1 MKKILLSC
9 LMAFSLSTFGIINPG
24 ELIIAGFEE
33 TTGVSAVQEIM
44 FIALAPIDAGE
55 VVYVTDGAIATSA
68 PFNITLGS
76 KDETMTFTIGPNGI
90 PAGSVF
96 VIGSMSTATPSIVA
110 ARSNVTASDITSIS
124 NSAGW
129 DFEFGTNGDDFFV
142 FQGSAATATS
152 FVYAVGIGTSGSQ
165 LNPATPANLTA
176 ITNWGLE
183 SQRTANYFNFG
194 NANYKML
201 AADPANIL
209 FEGTIDDALSGL
221 SNSANYIT
229 DHAQVLNDNS
239 GGTDLRIGTITPQ
252 PSNRYW
258 NGTNWYRDDAFTD
271 QTTDPNRTHSTVFT
285 SSNYNTSTNGD
296 LDVAEVVVGDGTN
309 PNTFTLAT
317 GGSVQTVYGLQIST
331 NSTMTVA
338 SGSTFDLGDT
348 LIVKTTG
355 TLTTEAGSM
364 LNVGGDITVE
374 GTVTLG
380 ASSSGTTDLILDG
393 SSSQSITGS
402 GTINAQVYVN
412 SDGWTYVSAP
422 GSISWSN
429 VTGFTK
435 NFIDAGASRNQANIW
450 SWDAAE
456 SGWYPA
462 ESSGNFGDSA
472 YAVYV
477 FADDVG
483 NTVNLAYVAD
493 DFDAG
498 ITNDEET
505 YTVKYHAPTGNPVN
519 SSQGWVNGDHTTNAG
534 WQLVKNPYW
543 APITWQVVDDA
554 LPAGVGATV
563 YMFNSSTDTWE
574 TWVSGD
580 ASTVYDELPKLAA
593 YYVQV
598 SITAN
603 NQGLVRG
610 KGAKISSSRKVLK
623 TSSVHSEVK
632 PQVRFDLAISGQ
644 YEDTKI
650 FFEDNASSDFD
661 LSFDAH
667 YRGAGPSGLYFGNV
681 STDSVSLKINQVPIP
696 TATDAYFL
704 TLDAPFDGETGV
716 ISADVT
722 YLPAGMNVFIEDLYE
737 NTYTDVS
744 MGQSVTFT
752 YADNAP
758 KQRFKVHFTN
768 VNIGL
773 EESTEESLS
782 VYADANGILVFDIN
796 QLDRDSELEVLDL
809 SGRRVL
815 TSSDLTNAQVSTS
828 HLPAGVYVLK
838 VSNSSNALS
847 TKIILQ

>member
-1 MKKILLSC
+1 
-9 LMAFSLSTFGIINPG
+9 MAFSLSTFATINPG

-33 TTGVSAVQEIM
+33 TTGGGAVQELM

-55 VVYVTDGAIATSA
+55 VVYVTDGSIATTA
-68 PFNITLGS
+68 PFNVTLGS
-76 KDETMTFTIGPNGI
+76 KDETLTFTIGSNGI

-96 VIGSMSTATPSIVA
+96 VIGSMATATPSIVA

-152 FVYAVGIGTSGSQ
+152 FVYAVGVGTSGSQ
-165 LNPATPANLTA
+165 LNPATPANVTA
-176 ITNWGLE
+176 IATWGLE

-201 AADPANIL
+201 AANPSNIN
-209 FEGTIDDALSGL
+209 FGGTIDDALAGL

-229 DHAQVLNDNS
+229 DDSQVLNDNS
-239 GGTDLRIGTITPQ
+239 GGTDLRIGSITPQ

-271 QTTDPNRTHSTVFT
+271 QTTDPNRTHATVFT
-285 SSNYNTSTNGD
+285 TSSYNTNTNGN
-296 LDVAEVVVGDGTN
+296 LDVAEIVVGDGTN
-309 PNTFTLAT
+309 ANTFTLTST
-317 GGSVQTVYGLQIST
+317 GSIQTVYGLQVST

-338 SGSTFDLGDT
+338 AGGTFDLGDT
-348 LIVKTTG
+348 LVVKTTG
-355 TLTTEAGSM
+355 TLTTEAGSS
-364 LNVGGDITVE
+364 LNVGGNITVD

-393 SSSQSITGS
+393 SSTQSISGS
-402 GTINAQVYVN
+402 GTINAQVYVS

-422 GSISWSN
+422 GSITWDK
-429 VTGFTK
+429 VTGITK
-435 NFIDAGASRNQANIW
+435 NFTDDGKTRAQANIW
-450 SWDAAE
+450 SWDAGE

-462 ESSGNFGDSA
+462 KSSGNFGDSA

-477 FADDVG
+477 FAGDVG
-483 NTVNLAYVAD
+483 NTLNLAYVAD
-493 DFDAG
+493 NFDAG
-498 ITNDEET
+498 ITNDEDT

-519 SSQGWVNGDHTTNAG
+519 SSTGWVSGDHTTNAG

-554 LPAGVGATV
+554 LPSGVGATV
-563 YMFNSSTDTWE
+563 YMFNSSSDSWE

-580 ASTVYDELPKLAA
+580 ASTVYDDLPKLAA
-593 YYVQV
+593 YFVQV
-598 SITAN
+598 TNTAN
-603 NQGLVRG
+603 NQGLKRG
-610 KGAKISSSRKVLK
+610 KGAKISSTRKVLK

-632 PQVRFDLAISGQ
+632 PQVRFDIGISGQ

-650 FFEDNASSDFD
+650 FFDDNATADFD
-661 LSFDAH
+661 LSYDAH

-681 STDSVSLKINQVPIP
+681 STDSISLKINQVPTP

-704 TLDAPFDGETGV
+704 TLDAPFDGESGV
-716 ISADVT
+716 ITTDVT
-722 YLPAGMNVFIEDLYE
+722 FMPAGMNVFIEDLYE

-752 YADNAP
+752 YSDNAP

-773 EESTEESLS
+773 EEAAGEEVLS
-782 VYADANGILVFDIN
+782 VYADANGNLVFDETQI
-796 QLDRDSELEVLDL
+796 DADSKLEVVDL
-809 SGRRVL
+809 SGRLIL
-815 TSSDLTNAQVSTS
+815 TSEDLIGKQVSTH

-838 VSNSSNALS
+838 VSNGSSTLA